1 MEKKEKNTEKKLN
14 LNINKDD
21 SSTNDFLYCWSEFSS
36 RPNRLTIFN
45 SYSAVDFN
53 NNILNEFKSK
63 TVHTEIIPGE
73 KESIVNDQ
81 LLVRIEDNIF
91 ISYVILDRNN
101 ENSSVNEVTFFY
113 KSDDDYNRIIEIVG
127 KLDEFVVSYEDE
139 NIYKLNTLS
148 LNQTSIEVESIVPQE
163 LDYEHIELFYP
174 EKTFSKIEK
183 LVKSIKKSK
192 KGLSIIYGD
201 RGVGKTSIIN
211 YLSSKLDRIVI
222 FVPNNLI
229 EQTINNPEFRKF
241 LKKHYRP
248 ILVIDDCEM
257 LFNEAFAKSNIF
269 VNNLLQLVEGF
280 LSDNTEVNIISIFN
294 VEDQDEI
301 DHSLLDCNSLIDTIK
316 FDYLSSDE
324 STELSKHLTLDKK
337 YKSKNRLID
346 VLKKKET
353 KNTDEIG
360 F

>member
-1 MEKKEKNTEKKLN
+1 MKIEENKESHLN
-14 LNINKDD
+14 ININKDD
-21 SSTNDFLYCWSEFSS
+21 SSVNDLLYCWNTFTS

-45 SYSAVDFN
+45 SYSSVEFN
-53 NNILNEFKSK
+53 NYILSNFKNK
-63 TVHTEIIPGE
+63 TIHTEIIPSE
-73 KESIVNDQ
+73 DESIVNDQ
-81 LLVRIEDNIF
+81 LLVQIEDNIF

-101 ENSSVNEVTFFY
+101 ENSSVNEITFFY
-113 KSDDDYNRIIEIVG
+113 KTDDDYNKVLEIIG
-127 KLDEFVVSYEDE
+127 KLDEIVLSQEE
-139 NIYKLNTLS
+139 ESNHNLSTLS
-148 LNQTSIEVESIVPQE
+148 VNQGSIEIEPISLKE
-163 LDYEHIELFYP
+163 LDYENIDIFYS
-174 EKTFSKIEK
+174 EKTFTKIEK
-183 LVKSIKKSK
+183 VIKSIKKSK
-192 KGLSIIYGD
+192 KGLSIMYGD

-229 EQTINNPEFRKF
+229 EQTFNNPEFRKF

-280 LSDNTEVNIISIFN
+280 LSDNIETNIISIFN
-294 VEDQDEI
+294 VDNEDEI
-301 DHSLLDCNSLIDTIK
+301 DHSLLDCNSLIDIVK
-316 FDYLSSDE
+316 FEYLTPEE

-346 VLKKKET
+346 VVKKKET
-353 KNTDEIG
+353 KNSTEMG